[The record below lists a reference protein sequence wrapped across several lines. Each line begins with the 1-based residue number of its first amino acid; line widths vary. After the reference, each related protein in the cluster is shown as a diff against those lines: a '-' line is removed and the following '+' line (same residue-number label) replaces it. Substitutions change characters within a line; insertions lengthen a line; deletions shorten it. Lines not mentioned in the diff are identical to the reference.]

1 MNALFADACDASL
14 QCVPKTKTAMTKDK
28 FNWKF
33 CLCCGLFLWFVI
45 NLLQGVFT
53 EIQEDEAYYALYGE
67 HLAWGYFD
75 HPPMVGL
82 MTFLSSIIFSGS
94 LGVRFFTIIA
104 SCLALFIIWK
114 IANLNCYGKGLFES
128 PLPPL
133 KGGDAK
139 RQSEAEVV
147 EPVET
152 PTYLERPFD
161 KLRDLSSKN
170 VLLFFTIACSI
181 VMFNIYGFVTTPDAS
196 LILFSALF
204 LLVYQRYLADKSWK
218 NALLMGITMALMV
231 YSKYHAFLLLGLIVL
246 SNLKLLKDGKF
257 WVACLLAL
265 ALLTPHILWQVSN
278 DFPSFK
284 YHLAGRNEAFRWS
297 YFGEYLPNQLLIF
310 NPFTFGAVV
319 YVMIKNKTSSPSID
333 WLRRMQ
339 SISSYRT
346 SPNRNDMYGKMVF
359 ERGLRFILV
368 GFFFFFWL
376 MAFRGH
382 VEPHWTIVCCIPAV
396 VLVYRKALIDEKLR
410 KFTKFVILPSLLLVL
425 AFRIL
430 LLTPLADR
438 FGYHGKE
445 PYYRAIEQ
453 VAGDQPVVFR
463 GSFQQPALYH
473 YFTGKES
480 STLQS
485 YYDRITQY
493 DLWQFDKDWAGQ
505 RVFVC
510 SPHRLSK
517 AYQINGVEFQ
527 GFMAKHFQSANRLV
541 TTFQITNRDVT
552 ETPVFHH
559 GDTLQLDFSIYNPYD
574 QSVDSHHLEFDM
586 CIKAQYLLSNDFG
599 YCFYNDNIVIPAHE
613 TYNGHLFTVVN
624 DNIKTGKN
632 RFTLG
637 IGDGVSSFITEESQI
652 EIIVKE

>member
-33 CLCCGLFLWFVI
+33 CLCCGLFIWFIV

-82 MTFLSSIIFSGS
+82 MTYLSSILFSGS

-104 SCLALFIIWK
+104 SCLSLWVMWL
-114 IANLNCYGKGLFES
+114 IANGRPFDRLRDLNGTK
-128 PLPPL
+128 
-133 KGGDAK
+133 
-139 RQSEAEVV
+139 AEVV

-152 PTYLERPFD
+152 PT
-161 KLRDLSSKN
+161 SKN
-170 VLLFFTIACSI
+170 IFLFFTLACSI

-196 LILFSALF
+196 LILFTALF
-204 LLVYQRYLADKSWK
+204 LLVYQRYLANKSWK
-218 NALLMGITMALMV
+218 NALLMGVMMALMI

-297 YFGEYLPNQLLIF
+297 YFLEYLPNQLLIF

-319 YVMIKNKTSSPSID
+319 YVLIRYKACVRIPPAPLKRGIPA
-333 WLRRMQ
+333 
-339 SISSYRT
+339 
-346 SPNRNDMYGKMVF
+346 GVF

-382 VEPHWTIVCCIPAV
+382 VEPHWTIVCVIPVV

-410 KFTKFVILPSLLLVL
+410 RYIKFFILPSLLLVL
-425 AFRIL
+425 AFRVL

-438 FGYHGKE
+438 YGYHGKE
-445 PYYRAIEQ
+445 KYYKAIEQ
-453 VAGDQPVVFR
+453 VAGDRPMVFR

-480 STLQS
+480 STLQC
-485 YYDRITQY
+485 YYDRMTQY
-493 DLWQFDKDWAGQ
+493 DLWQFDKAWIGKP
-505 RVFVC
+505 VFVC
-510 SPHRLSK
+510 GPVNGRSETYQVGDVEIEGFLSDD
-517 AYQINGVEFQ
+517 FS
-527 GFMAKHFQSANRLV
+527 SANRLV
-541 TTFQITNRDVT
+541 TTFNITNAGN
-552 ETPVFHH
+552 EKTPVFHH
-559 GDTLQLDFSIYNPYD
+559 GDTIRIDFSIYNPCEAAID
-574 QSVDSHHLEFDM
+574 FQHKDFAKS
-586 CIKAQYLLSNDFG
+586 IKAHYLPGDAFS
-599 YCFYNDNIVIPAHE
+599 YCFYEKITEIGPQSTYQGQLYTIVNEEI
-613 TYNGHLFTVVN
+613 GL
-624 DNIKTGKN
+624 GKH
-632 RFTLG
+632 RFNLG
-637 IGDGVSSFITEESQI
+637 IGDRISAFVTEKSGVEIKI
-652 EIIVKE
+652 EP

>member
-1 MNALFADACDASL
+1 
-14 QCVPKTKTAMTKDK
+14 MTKDK
-28 FNWKF
+28 IFNWRF
-33 CLCCGLFLWFVI
+33 CLCCGLFIWFVV

-82 MTFLSSIIFSGS
+82 MTYLSSILFSGS
-94 LGVRFFTIIA
+94 LGVRFFTIVA
-104 SCLALFIIWK
+104 SCLSLLVIWK
-114 IANLNCYGKGLFES
+114 IANLDCFEKGLLES

-139 RQSEAEVV
+139 RQSEAKVV

-152 PTYLERPFD
+152 PTYLKRPFD
-161 KLRDLSSKN
+161 RLRDLSPKN
-170 VLLFFTIACSI
+170 VLLFFIIACSI

-204 LLVYQRYLADKSWK
+204 LLVYQRYLADKSWR
-218 NALLMGITMALMV
+218 NALLMGVTMALMV

-297 YFGEYLPNQLLIF
+297 YFLEYLPNQLLIF

-319 YVMIKNKTSSPSID
+319 YVLIRYKTFVRIPPAPLKRGI
-333 WLRRMQ
+333 
-339 SISSYRT
+339 
-346 SPNRNDMYGKMVF
+346 PAGVF

-382 VEPHWTIVCCIPAV
+382 VEPHWTIVCVIPVV
-396 VLVYRKALIDEKLR
+396 VLVYRKALVDKKLMR
-410 KFTKFVILPSLLLVL
+410 YIKFFILPSLLLVL
-425 AFRIL
+425 AFRAL
-430 LLTPLADR
+430 LLTPLTDR
-438 FGYHGKE
+438 YGYHGKE
-445 PYYRAIEQ
+445 KYYKAIEQ
-453 VAGDQPVVFR
+453 VAGDRPMVFR

-480 STLQS
+480 STLQC
-485 YYDRITQY
+485 YYDRMTQY
-493 DLWQFDKDWAGQ
+493 DLWQFDKAWVGKS
-505 RVFVC
+505 VFVC
-510 SPHRLSK
+510 GPVNGRSET
-517 AYQINGVEFQ
+517 YQVGDVEIE
-527 GFMAKHFQSANRLV
+527 GFLCDDFSSANRLV
-541 TTFQITNRDVT
+541 TIFNITNAGD
-552 ETPVFHH
+552 EKTPVFHY
-559 GDTLQLDFSIYNPYD
+559 GDTIRIDFSIYNPCEAAID
-574 QSVDSHHLEFDM
+574 FQHKDFAKS
-586 CIKAQYLLSNDFG
+586 IKAHYLPGDAFS
-599 YCFYNDNIVIPAHE
+599 YCFYEKITEIGPQSTYQGQLYTIVNEEI
-613 TYNGHLFTVVN
+613 GL
-624 DNIKTGKN
+624 GKH
-632 RFTLG
+632 RFNLG
-637 IGDGVSSFITEESQI
+637 IGDRISAFVTEKSGVEIKI
-652 EIIVKE
+652 EP